1 VKPALRW
8 TLAPAAFGSW
18 LVLGAS
24 ATPQQVSAQ
33 PPSGQATAQA
43 PSKGQAPPPG
53 AAGQDQPPPKPVF
66 RTGAELVRVDVAVL
80 DKKGV
85 PVPSLTSGDFDLQ
98 EDGVPQEIRTFQ
110 FVQNTGQADKND
122 EVSLTIRSPSH
133 AATEASKENVRLFLI
148 FWDEYHIGQMMAAN
162 RARAYLTQFV
172 RTAFGP
178 TDIVGFMDPLTP
190 IDAIKFTRDRLELA
204 EEVRRFVGR
213 SGVYVPTRSAVED
226 AQLQQGDVE
235 RLRSEVTM
243 SAVKSAAVHL
253 GGMRDGRK
261 ALIIVSEGLRGIQRD
276 ATRLMTDLIR
286 AANDNNT
293 AIYAVDPRGLGQQRF
308 PSIWESV
315 ASETGGDYFRS
326 NDLDKAFRQVVV
338 ESSGFYLLGYAPA
351 ERRLD
356 GRFHKIKVRVK
367 ESGLDVRARMG
378 YWAPS
383 VGEIERAR
391 VKAAEAEIPPD
402 MVRALSELPGA
413 TARRTVDFWAGTTL
427 DSGRPVVRLTWVPRA
442 LVSPGAAK
450 PTQVTAVVTQGETR
464 IFDGPVEPGGAS
476 FAAPP
481 GSLKVTLSVRDSTND
496 IIDREVRTIEVPDPA
511 APGLSVTSPA
521 LFRAQNA
528 REYRSLDRGPGAVP
542 FAGREFERTDHI
554 VIRFEVH
561 GAAAPTATVAAHIIS
576 QWGKDLAEL
585 PLVPRTTGD
594 GPYEIDLPLSSV
606 AKGDFLIAVSA
617 SAGADTTRA
626 FVPIRVVR

>member
-1 VKPALRW
+1 MLSRSVRW
-8 TLAPAAFGSW
+8 TLASAAFGGW

-24 ATPQQVSAQ
+24 AEHQQTAPPVASALPATQSPQSGAPSAGQAQ
-33 PPSGQATAQA
+33 P
-43 PSKGQAPPPG
+43 
-53 AAGQDQPPPKPVF
+53 PPPKPVF

-85 PVPSLTSGDFDLQ
+85 PVPSLTAADFELE
-98 EDGVPQEIRTFQ
+98 EDGVPQEIQTFQ
-110 FVQNTGQADKND
+110 YVRNTGQVEKGD
-122 EVSLTIRSPSH
+122 EVSLTIRSRSH
-133 AATEASKENVRLFLI
+133 AATEAAKDNVRLFLI
-148 FWDEYHIGQMMAAN
+148 FWDEYHIGQMMSAN
-162 RARAYLTQFV
+162 RARAYLAQFV

-190 IDAIKFTRDRLELA
+190 IDAIRFTRDRLELA
-204 EEVRRFVGR
+204 EHVRKLVGR
-213 SGVYVPTRSAVED
+213 SGVYVPTRSAIED
-226 AQLQQGDVE
+226 AHLQQGDVE

-261 ALIIVSEGLRGIQRD
+261 SIILVSEGLRGIQRD

-293 AIYAVDPRGLGQQRF
+293 AIYAIDPRGLGQNRF
-308 PSIWESV
+308 PSLWESI
-315 ASETGGDYFRS
+315 AIDTGGDFYRS

-351 ERRLD
+351 DRRTD
-356 GRFHKIKVRVK
+356 GRFHKIKVKVK
-367 ESGLDVRARMG
+367 PSGLDVRARTG

-383 VGEIERAR
+383 AAEVERAR
-391 VKAAEAEIPPD
+391 VKAAEAAIPAD
-402 MVRALSELPGA
+402 MARALADLPGA
-413 TARRTVDFWAGTTL
+413 TARRTVDFWVGSAL
-427 DSGRPVVRLTWVPRA
+427 ESGRPLVRLGWIARA
-442 LVSPGAAK
+442 VVSPGAAM
-450 PTQVTAVVTQGETR
+450 PAAVTAVATHGETKV
-464 IFDGPVEPGGAS
+464 FDGPVDSSGAA

-481 GSLKVTLSVRDSTND
+481 GSLKVTFTVFDDTKD
-496 IIDREVRTIEVPDPA
+496 IIDRDVRTIDVPDPA
-511 APGLSVTSPA
+511 ASALWVTSPA

-528 REYRSLDRGPGAVP
+528 REFRSLDRGPGALP
-542 FAGREFERTDHI
+542 FPGREFMRTDRI

-561 GAAAPTATVAAHIIS
+561 GAAAPTATVSARILS

-585 PLVPRTTGD
+585 PLSPRPAGD

-606 AKGDFLIAVSA
+606 ARGDYLIALSA
-617 SAGADTTRA
+617 SAGGDHARA
-626 FVPIRVVR
+626 LVPIRVVR